1 MLFPDLFRDDVFH
14 LETAGLWLRWPRAAD
29 AVHLKRFAGL
39 AAVAEMTATWPHPLP
54 DGEAD
59 RRILRARQA
68 NADGIA
74 IVLTIAR
81 KREPRQMIGMVSLHV
96 ERHGENDAGHRLGLG
111 YMLDPVFHARG
122 LMTEAVRALVGAGFR
137 FTLARSVAASC
148 LPVNPASRRVLE
160 KSGFVHLGD
169 STHSAPARG
178 APQVCHDFE
187 FTRGRW
193 MLTDFSGNPI
203 GRSSFSDEGAAA

>member
-39 AAVAEMTATWPHPLP
+39 AAVAEMTATWPYPLP

-68 NADGIA
+68 NADGTA
-74 IVLTIAR
+74 IVLAIAR
-81 KREPRQMIGMVSLHV
+81 KREPRQMIGLASLHV
-96 ERHGENDAGHRLGLG
+96 ERQGERDGAHRLGLG
-111 YMLDPVFHARG
+111 YMLDPVFQARG
-122 LMTEAVRALVGAGFR
+122 LMTEAVHALVGAGFR
-137 FTLARSVAASC
+137 FAPVQLVTASC

-160 KSGFVHLGD
+160 KCGFVHLGD
-169 STHSAPARG
+169 SMHGAPARE

-187 FTRGRW
+187 LTRGRW
-193 MLTDFSGNPI
+193 MLTDLVGVPV
-203 GRSSFSDEGAAA
+203 RSSDEGAAA